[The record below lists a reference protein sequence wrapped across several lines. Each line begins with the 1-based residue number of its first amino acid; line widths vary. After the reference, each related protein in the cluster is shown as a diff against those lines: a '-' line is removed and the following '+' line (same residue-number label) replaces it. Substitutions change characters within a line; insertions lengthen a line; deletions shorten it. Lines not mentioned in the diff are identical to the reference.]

1 MRRIWVAGLVLWLCI
16 PASSIA
22 QGEVTG
28 IFSRVA
34 GLMENVKVNPYAQM
48 GYQWVG
54 SNLNLPIQAEA
65 FLDVPID
72 IDQLDIALNDGS
84 FWSGVVGFSVLAN
97 EKFSLFAAVGGILG
111 RPFVTSGTVPVSQG
125 GVSTS
130 ATLQFTNTN
139 VESWSVQT
147 GIGLGPVLL
156 GVYWDHFGFNLI
168 DPRNASGPTPN
179 QSVKG
184 DILTKTVAP
193 FVGIALPASGATLTV
208 LYSPLAYSNTQLSI
222 RNSQDTFTEL
232 RYSWNKPG
240 DLILATLQYN
250 TSLLSS
256 VSLGLWCNYSWM
268 QMRQAA
274 DLQFENTDPPIFR
287 SKGVTATMTKFLTGG
302 GLTLGVNF

>member
-168 DPRNASGPTPN
+168 DPRNSSGPTPN

-208 LYSPLAYSNTQLSI
+208 LYSPLAYSNTQLSL

-240 DLILATLQYN
+240 DLIIAMLQYN

-274 DLQFENTDPPIFR
+274 DLQFENTDPLIFR